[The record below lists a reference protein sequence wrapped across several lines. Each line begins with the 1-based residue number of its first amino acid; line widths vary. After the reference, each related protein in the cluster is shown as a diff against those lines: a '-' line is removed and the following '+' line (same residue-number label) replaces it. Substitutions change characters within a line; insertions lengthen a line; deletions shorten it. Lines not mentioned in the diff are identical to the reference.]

1 MCMLCK
7 DAEIPPLQSGCIT
20 YFSEDIV
27 LTFSSRVRLKTPQ
40 DPQANGSFI
49 LFHNFHLPLC
59 RTVLFGRLQ
68 WMQTT
73 STPRRPA
80 APNTTPFPVFFSISP
95 RRGWLFLPRR
105 RHNTPGPRSSACCS
119 CTKQAS
125 RQQPQS
131 KTTTAA
137 SARGT
142 CRWDLLS
149 TSPHGTAARSH
160 SGSGL
165 ADCDTGNYGAENKKL
180 GDSLEVSREAG
191 QHQPSPRSLTRALQP
206 ALRPLLRAEPPGGT
220 VTGTGTEAVTGTG
233 AAIPRPPSSPSAG
246 QRPKAWHVPFPS
258 RHGEGTISE
267 ALLSLQKRVP
277 HAARS
282 AAAR

>member
-1 MCMLCK
+1 MADCNGCK
-7 DAEIPPLQSGCIT
+7 PQARQEDLQLQILPPFL
-20 YFSEDIV
+20 
-27 LTFSSRVRLKTPQ
+27 FSSPSPHGEGGCFYQ
-40 DPQANGSFI
+40 DAG
-49 LFHNFHLPLC
+49 
-59 RTVLFGRLQ
+59 
-68 WMQTT
+68 
-73 STPRRPA
+73 
-80 APNTTPFPVFFSISP
+80 TTP
-95 RRGWLFLPRR
+95 
-105 RHNTPGPRSSACCS
+105 PGPRSSACCS

-149 TSPHGTAARSH
+149 TSPHGRAARSH

-246 QRPKAWHVPFPS
+246 QRPKAWHVPFPA